1 MIFININIKGA
12 VSVSKR
18 LKIIKIMNTLEH
30 SSPSS
35 MLRNAFALLAFITST
50 IVMHIMSFFTNKCNI
65 LGRKVDSK
73 NISAENMF
81 FSHRIITA
89 PRKISQKCFPSL
101 DHRLARKLA
110 YETGH
115 SKATFLK
122 KPAVLFE
129 ILMKNFPLNN
139 GKSNQKLIDLIAEA
153 GSCSARRFLTQKHE

>member
-1 MIFININIKGA
+1 
-12 VSVSKR
+12 
-18 LKIIKIMNTLEH
+18 
-30 SSPSS
+30 
-35 MLRNAFALLAFITST
+35 MLRNAFALLALITST

-65 LGRKVDSK
+65 LGRKVDSE
-73 NISAENMF
+73 NISAEKMF

-89 PRKISQKCFPSL
+89 PRKISHKCFPSL

-122 KPAVLFE
+122 KPPVLFE

-153 GSCSARRFLTQKHE
+153 GSCSARRFLTHE